1 MPLLLCFLVYHDSVA
16 QKKELIQD
24 EKTILERANEALD
37 ASMRPGGELYE
48 SVLNEHLFGTYVIEV
63 SFRDKGDI
71 SSVFVVSAQNGDIP
85 SQNRFKDLVHQSRM
99 PFKMPK
105 GSQYRTTHTFDL
117 STIQTQITPV
127 NRTE

>member
-1 MPLLLCFLVYHDSVA
+1 MKLCASLLLSVIMATSALA

-24 EKTILERANEALD
+24 KETILVRADEALA

-48 SVLNEHLFGTYVIEV
+48 AVAKEHLTGTYAIQV

-71 SSVFVVSAQNGDIP
+71 SSVFVVSAENGNIP
-85 SQNRFKDLVHQSRM
+85 SQNRFKDLVLQGRM

-105 GSQYRTTHTFDL
+105 GRQYQVTHTFDL
-117 STIQTQITPV
+117 NAI
-127 NRTE
+127 NN